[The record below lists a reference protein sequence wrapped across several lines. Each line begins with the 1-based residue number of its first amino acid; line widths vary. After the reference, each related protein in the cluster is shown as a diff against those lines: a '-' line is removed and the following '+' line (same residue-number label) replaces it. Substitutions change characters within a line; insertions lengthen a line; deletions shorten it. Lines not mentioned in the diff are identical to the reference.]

1 MENKKQWF
9 ETWFNTHY
17 YHILYQNRN
26 DAEAQ
31 SFINTLLE
39 YLQPSNDA
47 KILDLACGKG
57 RHARF
62 IADKGYDVTG
72 IDLAT
77 DSIAFA
83 KKHEHEHLQFQVHD
97 MREPFAENEFDYVFN
112 FFTSFGYF
120 ANKNDNFRAIE
131 SIAKALRPN
140 GFLVIDFMNVRKVM
154 NTLVRQEQKTLN
166 DIDFHIKRSI
176 DSGFIVKEIKVEDAA
191 NEKVAYFEERVQA
204 LTLVY
209 FKRFFEKYNLKL
221 LKKWGDYELN
231 KFDVRYSNRLI
242 MLVQKQS

>member
-1 MENKKQWF
+1 MATQKQWF

-26 DAEAQ
+26 DKEAQ
-31 SFINTLLE
+31 AFIDNLLA
-39 YLQPSNDA
+39 YLSPSKNA

-62 IADKGYDVTG
+62 IAEKGFDVTG

-77 DSIAFA
+77 DSIAAA
-83 KKHEHEHLQFQVHD
+83 KKHEHKHLHFQVHD
-97 MREPFAENEFDYVFN
+97 MRETFAENEFDYVFN

-120 ANKNDNFRAIE
+120 ANKNDNFIAIE

-154 NTLVRQEQKTLN
+154 NSLVRQEQKTL
-166 DIDFHIKRSI
+166 DGIDFHLQRHI
-176 DSGFIVKEIKVEDAA
+176 DSGFIVKEIKVEDSA
-191 NEKVAYFEERVQA
+191 NEKILHFEERVQA
-204 LTLVY
+204 LTLTH
-209 FKRFFEKYNLKL
+209 FKRFFKKHNLKL
-221 LKKWGDYELN
+221 LKKWGDYRLGRFFVN
-231 KFDVRYSNRLI
+231 DSNRLI
-242 MLVQKQS
+242 MLAQKQE